1 MNRKGQALVEFIIIL
16 PVLLLIIISMIDI
29 GNIFDKKYDLEND
42 IQTVENLY
50 TNSPDKL
57 SSYLTKQNISF
68 KAETSDDMTTL
79 IISKEVKINT
89 PVLEKVLGKN
99 YKIES
104 KKTILNE

>member
-1 MNRKGQALVEFIIIL
+1 MYMNRKGQALVEFIIIL

-29 GNIFDKKYDLEND
+29 GNIFVKKYDLEND

-68 KAETSDDMTTL
+68 KHLM
-79 IISKEVKINT
+79 I
-89 PVLEKVLGKN
+89 
-99 YKIES
+99 
-104 KKTILNE
+104 